1 MREKKHFFRMK
12 AAFAALLAA
21 ALAAGCENSVSD
33 PGTDPPERGRLTVS
47 FDFGAGNGSQT
58 VYPASDGFTRY
69 EVSFEVTSGG
79 AAHDPVELSNGTAT
93 VNDLVVGTYRITGT
107 AFTGTSPDFTAVA
120 LGTKREV
127 VISSTDPTTAS
138 ITMGPKTGTGNGTFG
153 YAITLPGG
161 VGNGELKLLTDGDG
175 GAQVGNP
182 VTLTAGQVTTGLIPA
197 PAGYYRVH
205 ITLTGS
211 DTGLVELVH
220 LYGGLTS
227 TLTKKYADEDFT
239 QPEGVSVF
247 DLSGLFPAPA
257 TGGTPVLSLEGTQ
270 YTGTIEWNPPVSAT
284 FAASTAYTAT
294 VTLTAKAG
302 YTFTGV
308 ESNAFSHGEVRGTG
322 TAGSGVLT
330 LVFAQTDGPGTG
342 SLKVSIGFSYGDIEV
357 RGSDGTNR
365 IYKGGSPSRFVLE
378 VTGFEELTWYIDG
391 STAGITKNP
400 LTLEARTY
408 SSGTHSVTF
417 TGKRGGIGYS
427 QPVPFTVGT
436 EGGDNTWEWTQYT
449 IEELSAYQTINSIA
463 YGEGA
468 GFIAG
473 SGTDWNKPAIA
484 RSANGAGRWD
494 VTELT
499 DLTHYDSFVG
509 KISRLDDKFLITRG
523 SGVKY
528 GLVSPDN
535 GATWTEVSIGLGTKG
550 HTYATDKGLFLVS
563 GQHGQA
569 AWSDDGMAT
578 FHVLTKETTTFDNG
592 SASQLYI
599 NAAAYG
605 NGVFV
610 LGGGRGHTAVSR
622 DGKTW
627 TGERGT
633 ANSVSERIF
642 DGPSGFIDCMLF
654 AKGRFIAL
662 GGMDGASSKSAYS
675 TDGVH
680 WTQGGDPGLGNSTDS
695 PRMAYGGGYIVAV
708 DNLGRASYSTD
719 GITWTQ
725 TETGFDWTPIKD
737 VAYGAG
743 INGAGTGRFVIVGGE
758 GKAAYCDIEVL
769 DE

>member
-1 MREKKHFFRMK
+1 MPAVLPSIYH
-12 AAFAALLAA
+12 
-21 ALAAGCENSVSD
+21 VSSSKPVTSKTNLGMD
-33 PGTDPPERGRLTVS
+33 AVHHRRAIGLPNHQQHSLRGRRGLHRRI
-47 FDFGAGNGSQT
+47 GNRLEQT
-58 VYPASDGFTRY
+58 R
-69 EVSFEVTSGG
+69 
-79 AAHDPVELSNGTAT
+79 H
-93 VNDLVVGTYRITGT
+93 R
-107 AFTGTSPDFTAVA
+107 AV
-120 LGTKREV
+120 
-127 VISSTDPTTAS
+127 
-138 ITMGPKTGTGNGTFG
+138 
-153 YAITLPGG
+153 
-161 VGNGELKLLTDGDG
+161 
-175 GAQVGNP
+175 
-182 VTLTAGQVTTGLIPA
+182 
-197 PAGYYRVH
+197 
-205 ITLTGS
+205 
-211 DTGLVELVH
+211 
-220 LYGGLTS
+220 
-227 TLTKKYADEDFT
+227 
-239 QPEGVSVF
+239 
-247 DLSGLFPAPA
+247 
-257 TGGTPVLSLEGTQ
+257 
-270 YTGTIEWNPPVSAT
+270 
-284 FAASTAYTAT
+284 
-294 VTLTAKAG
+294 
-302 YTFTGV
+302 
-308 ESNAFSHGEVRGTG
+308 
-322 TAGSGVLT
+322 
-330 LVFAQTDGPGTG
+330 
-342 SLKVSIGFSYGDIEV
+342 
-357 RGSDGTNR
+357 
-365 IYKGGSPSRFVLE
+365 
-378 VTGFEELTWYIDG
+378 
-391 STAGITKNP
+391 
-400 LTLEARTY
+400 
-408 SSGTHSVTF
+408 
-417 TGKRGGIGYS
+417 GKRRG
-427 QPVPFTVGT
+427 P
-436 EGGDNTWEWTQYT
+436 
-449 IEELSAYQTINSIA
+449 L
-463 YGEGA
+463 
-468 GFIAG
+468 
-473 SGTDWNKPAIA
+473 
-484 RSANGAGRWD
+484 GRNR
-494 VTELT
+494 THG
-499 DLTHYDSFVG
+499 LTHYDSFVG

-550 HTYATDKGLFLVS
+550 HTYATYKGLFLVS

-610 LGGGRGHTAVSR
+610 LGGGRGHTAVSS